1 MQISIHEN
9 SFKILQYFYTISHF
23 FYQDDGYM
31 SNEFQ
36 LKFDCFSDIHMKT
49 EFVFEQNG
57 EFFF

>member
-1 MQISIHEN
+1 M
-9 SFKILQYFYTISHF
+9 KSHSKSYNIFIQFHIF

-49 EFVFEQNG
+49 QFVFEQNG